1 MHFYSSWLL
10 PTPSQALGS
19 CQYHQPLSDEVLPPS
34 TRSSDRVQLIYAISL
49 SFSPDLVQRK
59 HFNVFCLV
67 NSENA
72 GCPLYSQLSAL
83 LLEDLASQPL
93 PFRFRC
99 GGQIPVHCVPQ
110 KKENIKLSKYPIKI
124 HSCQAWALGGSTGRC
139 TMYSQLTPEFPYLM
153 PALLLAPSSPF
164 MCQSWVVNK
173 GPQRQF
179 STPPFAA
186 LAWWSST
193 SLEDVLS
200 IIWGPP
206 MKSELM

>member
-1 MHFYSSWLL
+1 MRSCLPLHGPLTGSSWFM
-10 PTPSQALGS
+10 PS
-19 CQYHQPLSDEVLPPS
+19 PS
-34 TRSSDRVQLIYAISL
+34 H
-49 SFSPDLVQRK
+49 LVQIWFRCFLPGK
-59 HFNVFCLV
+59 FWECKLPSV
-67 NSENA
+67 
-72 GCPLYSQLSAL
+72 QSALFTL

-110 KKENIKLSKYPIKI
+110 RKENIKLSKYPIKI
-124 HSCQAWALGGSTGRC
+124 HSCQAWALGGGTGRC
-139 TMYSQLTPEFPYLM
+139 TMYSQLIPEFPYLV
-153 PALLLAPSSPF
+153 PALLLAPPSSF

-206 MKSELM
+206 VKSELM